1 MSDAPRDQQSP
12 LDPSG
17 PAGGP
22 AGAGDPTDGGA
33 ADASARAATGSG
45 RDAGDSDDLHVG
57 DPTDGGAAVGAGGT
71 REDATTTAG
80 AAGATSGRRGR
91 AARFAFGGPETDP
104 RKRRRRRWFVGA
116 IVAGAAL
123 VVVALCAGGL
133 AVLGAVS
140 GFRDDADD
148 AREERQLRDASCLEL
163 EQRLNRLTPPG
174 ATASP
179 QARAT
184 AVRDENAAL
193 RLYLPQV
200 RDGKAVDGWR
210 QLLDARTSYA
220 EALDTQAASKTPAFF
235 VAPKS
240 ADGKAVTGE
249 LVRLS
254 PGPCAG
260 PIRRLQ
266 APDL

>member
-1 MSDAPRDQQSP
+1 MGEPTDGGAATSHPG
-12 LDPSG
+12 DPDELH
-17 PAGGP
+17 
-22 AGAGDPTDGGA
+22 AGDPTDGGA
-33 ADASARAATGSG
+33 DASGPAATSAA
-45 RDAGDSDDLHVG
+45 AGDR
-57 DPTDGGAAVGAGGT
+57 GAGP
-71 REDATTTAG
+71 
-80 AAGATSGRRGR
+80 GRRSR
-91 AARFAFGGPETDP
+91 AARFSFGGPEEDP
-104 RKRRRRRWFVGA
+104 RKRHRRRWFVGA
-116 IVAGAAL
+116 IIAGAAL

-140 GFRDDADD
+140 GFNEDADE

-193 RLYLPQV
+193 RLYLAQV

-220 EALDTQAASKTPAFF
+220 EALDAQAAAKTPAFF
-235 VAPKS
+235 VAPRS
-240 ADGKAVTGE
+240 ADGKAVAGE
-249 LVRLS
+249 LARLS
-254 PGPCAG
+254 PGSCAG